1 MKNKLTRKKILITSF
16 ILIIIALL
24 GGFLYLHYQTSKM
37 YQPSSS
43 KRLRNENI
51 TVARHKPISVLL
63 LGTDTGA
70 LNRTDRGRTDSII
83 IATVNPQKESVRFV
97 SLPRDTRITP
107 VGKTANQVPVKLNS
121 LYTIGGSEMTI
132 NTLQSWL
139 NVPIDFYA
147 VIDMGGMKKLINDVG
162 GVDVI
167 PPLSFT
173 YDWHTFVKGKRKHLT
188 GASALAFSR
197 MRHDDPKGDYGRQLR
212 QRMVLK
218 ALLLKLA
225 DNPNLINMQL
235 INDLPE
241 FVQTNLPFN
250 QINDLITSYRVALN
264 TINSDYM
271 QGRTKELDG
280 QDFEII
286 SLKERQRIT
295 DLIRADLSLPADET
309 GHDGSQTDNENESN
323 TDNSNNDTNTGANT
337 DTNTTNS
344 YQNGNQSSY

>member
-1 MKNKLTRKKILITSF
+1 MKNKLTRKKVLITSF
-16 ILIIIALL
+16 ILIIVAFL
-24 GGFLYLHYQTSKM
+24 GSFLYLHYQANRM
-37 YQPSSS
+37 YQPSNSNH
-43 KRLRNENI
+43 LRDQNI
-51 TVARHKPISVLL
+51 TVAKHKPISLLL

-83 IATVNPQKESVRFV
+83 IATVNPQSEGVRFV
-97 SLPRDTRITP
+97 SLPRDSRIIP
-107 VGKTANQVPVKLNS
+107 IGKNANSVPVKLNS
-121 LYTIGGSEMTI
+121 VYTIGGADMTI

-139 NVPIDFYA
+139 NIPIDFYA

-188 GASALAFSR
+188 GSSALAFSR

-241 FVQTNLPFN
+241 FVQTNLPLS
-250 QINDLITSYRVALN
+250 QITTLVHNYRPALN
-264 TINSDYM
+264 TINSDHM
-271 QGRTKELDG
+271 QGTTKAIDG
-280 QDFEII
+280 QDYEII
-286 SLKERQRIT
+286 DLKERQRIT
-295 DLIRADLSLPADET
+295 DLIRNDLDLASAKT
-309 GHDGSQTDNENESN
+309 GNDESN
-323 TDNSNNDTNTGANT
+323 STINDSDDTNNYQ
-337 DTNTTNS
+337 TNTN
-344 YQNGNQSSY
+344 QNAYNY

>member
-16 ILIIIALL
+16 ILIIVALL

-37 YQPSSS
+37 YQPSNS
-43 KRLRNENI
+43 KHLRDENI

-250 QINDLITSYRVALN
+250 QINELITSYRAALN
-264 TINSDYM
+264 TINSDHM
-271 QGRTKELDG
+271 QGTTKELDG

-309 GHDGSQTDNENESN
+309 GHDGSQTDDESDNDTESSNN
-323 TDNSNNDTNTGANT
+323 TTTNSNN

-344 YQNGNQSSY
+344 YQNGSQSSY